1 MTRSMTLAIDLGGT
15 KLLVALVDGGKVVD
29 RVEAA
34 TDREAGPEAW
44 LAQIADLS
52 SRWVG
57 RFDNAGMTVTGL
69 VQEGFWSS
77 LNPETLAVPG
87 RLAWLEAVQGRLR
100 VPVTLLNDAQAAA
113 WGEFCHG
120 AGRGMDIA
128 FLTISTGVGG
138 GIVFNGRL
146 VQGRD
151 GLAGHFGQSLAMPEG
166 PAERFEDGAAG
177 RWIAAQG
184 RALGLGPDAQS
195 VFAAAAAG
203 HDGAEQILQISTRRV
218 ARLCHNLQLMFAPEA
233 TVIGGGIGLAPG
245 YLDRLI
251 ANVETLQPVV
261 RPNFVRA
268 VLGKDAGVI
277 GVADLSRK
285 NPLNREEMK

>member
-1 MTRSMTLAIDLGGT
+1 MTRPLTLAIDLGGT
-15 KLLVALVDGGKVVD
+15 KLLAALVDGANVVE
-29 RVEAA
+29 RIEAP
-34 TDREAGPEAW
+34 TDRDAGPKAW

-57 RFDNAGMTVTGL
+57 RFDHAGMTVTGL
-69 VQEGFWSS
+69 VQGGFWSS
-77 LNPETLAVPG
+77 LNPETLAIPG
-87 RLAWLEAVQGRLR
+87 RFAWLEAVEGVLR

-113 WGEFCHG
+113 WGEFSHG
-120 AGRGMDIA
+120 AGRGKDIA

-151 GLAGHFGQSLAMPEG
+151 GVAGHFGQALAMPDG

-177 RWIAAQG
+177 RWMAAQG
-184 RALGLGPDAQS
+184 RALGVGPDAQA

-203 HDGAEQILQISTRRV
+203 HAGAEQILQVSARRV

-233 TVIGGGIGLAPG
+233 TVIGGGVGLAPG

-251 ANVETLQPVV
+251 GNVEDIQPSV

-268 VLGKDAGVI
+268 ELGKDAGVI

-285 NPLNREEMK
+285 NPSNREEIK